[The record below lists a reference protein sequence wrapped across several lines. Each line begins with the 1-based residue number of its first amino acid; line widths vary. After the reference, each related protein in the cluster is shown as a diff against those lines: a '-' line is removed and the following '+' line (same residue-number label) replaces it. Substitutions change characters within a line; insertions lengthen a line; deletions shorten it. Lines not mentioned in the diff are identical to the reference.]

1 MMDEN
6 KYILCDKNNCCGCGA
21 CVEVCH
27 QNAIKLLEDKY
38 GFVYPSID
46 ETKCI
51 KCGMCKIM
59 CSYQN
64 DISKKNPI
72 KTFVAKTNEEYI
84 INSASGGIFSNI
96 ASNFILDGGIVYG
109 CSMEFENSISKV
121 KHIRI
126 EDINKICELQGSK
139 YVQSSMD
146 GIYKRIKEDLINE
159 KKVLFSGTPCQVAA
173 VINYTKN
180 IKKGKLYTID
190 LICHGVPNQKMFND
204 YILVLKNKKKYNE
217 INNFKFRDKTYKEG
231 MNASVSYKNKFNE
244 NKISIINSHF
254 SSYYQLFLKSEIYRE
269 NCYSCKYA
277 GKERMGD
284 LTLGDFWGLFD
295 VHSELKNNKKFGNDK
310 GISCIIC
317 NSSNGF
323 ELINRYISNCELY
336 DSTIDKVAKH
346 NKQLERAS
354 IKGKDREK
362 ILSMYLKSGYTSVE
376 KWYNIKYCFK
386 NTIYYIFKIIP
397 NRWKNKK

>member
-1 MMDEN
+1 MMDKN
-6 KYILCDKNNCCGCGA
+6 KYILCDKKNCCGCGV
-21 CVEVCH
+21 CVEICH
-27 QNAIKLLEDKY
+27 QNAIELVEDKY

-46 ETKCI
+46 ETKCL
-51 KCGMCKIM
+51 KCGMCKKM

-64 DISKKNPI
+64 DISKKNVI
-72 KTFVAKTNEEYI
+72 KSFAAKTNEEYI

-126 EDINKICELQGSK
+126 EEINEIYKLQGSK
-139 YVQSSMD
+139 YVQSSMV
-146 GIYKRIKEDLINE
+146 GIYKRIKEDLLNE

-180 IKKGKLYTID
+180 IKKGNLYTID
-190 LICHGVPNQKMFND
+190 LICHGVPSQKMFND
-204 YILVLKNKKKYNE
+204 YILVLKSKKKYNE

-231 MNASVSYKNKFNE
+231 MNASVSYKNKVNE
-244 NKISIINSHF
+244 NRISIINSHF

-277 GKERMGD
+277 GEERMGD
-284 LTLGDFWGLFD
+284 LTLGDFWGLYD
-295 VHSELKNNKKFGNDK
+295 VHSELKNNKKFEIDK

-317 NSSNGF
+317 NSSNGL
-323 ELINRYISNCELY
+323 ELINRYINNCELY
-336 DSTIDKVAKH
+336 ESSIDKAAKH
-346 NKQLERAS
+346 NKQLKIAS
-354 IKGKDREK
+354 TKGKNREK
-362 ILSMYLKSGYTSVE
+362 ILSMYLKSGYTSIE
-376 KWYNIKYCFK
+376 RWYNTKYCFK
-386 NTIYYIFKIIP
+386 NIVYYIFKIIP